1 MKKQIKIAIGLAT
14 AGIGYLVWRNL
25 SNSSDKKGSN
35 GNNEFPIYPNPL
47 CSDGVDGGCEFDQ
60 KVKDVQEFL
69 YNSEYF
75 DLQIDGYFGQETA
88 DTIAEYIEDSN
99 LYEALGYN
107 FVETPNYITLAF
119 YESI

>member
-14 AGIGYLVWRNL
+14 AGIGYLVWKNL
-25 SNSSDKKGSN
+25 SNSSDKK
-35 GNNEFPIYPNPL
+35 EFPIYLNPL

-69 YNSEYF
+69 YNAQYF